1 MNYLTLEKKSKNTYF
16 QLCIV
21 IFEEEQK
28 NFFNTTLLLLSRIEQ
43 LVSFPIQKPISQH
56 HTIMK

>member
-1 MNYLTLEKKSKNTYF
+1 MNYLTLEKKKSKNTYF

-28 NFFNTTLLLLSRIEQ
+28 NFSTPPPTPL
-43 LVSFPIQKPISQH
+43 IQD
-56 HTIMK
+56 

>member
-1 MNYLTLEKKSKNTYF
+1 MNYLTLEKNSKNTYF

-28 NFFNTTLLLLSRIEQ
+28 NFFNTTSSRIEQ

>member
-28 NFFNTTLLLLSRIEQ
+28 NFFNTTSNSSYPGLSS
-43 LVSFPIQKPISQH
+43 LFPFQSKSQ
-56 HTIMK
+56 